1 MAVGD
6 KIKIIYEDIE
16 REIVKN
22 DKILKDVIPAKL
34 QEKIIK
40 QVDDEYQLAFPY
52 TEAKRSNMLARLQ
65 LYNNQRRDADAVGD
79 NLMFTV
85 FNTIHAALWDDHL
98 GANWEGRGGEGDEDV
113 EENLNALT
121 EYDYDVMEKEQL
133 DYEWNWDAEFFG
145 RGLVLMMD
153 FDRSPGKMC
162 PVPEVLDPTTWIRD
176 PRASSVN
183 GNASGKGAMRFG
195 GYEVGA
201 TYYELKNLPS
211 YFNLALLRKD
221 KDIRSLKDAA
231 SDARD
236 AAQGRDRSPTKEE
249 SLNKYGNYEFNLL
262 NWFTTIKGEKYLV
275 TLGNTRSILVRMVKL
290 DYEDKWPII
299 DRALYPMSHDWD
311 GVSIPDL
318 TEDKQRM
325 RAVLLNL
332 GLVSAKGDVMPRYLF
347 DRTRIKNKNQL
358 NFRSNK
364 YIEVDGR
371 VDNAIMPVQ
380 KSNAHQYIA
389 QIMDVLDV
397 AAQRST
403 AATELRQGIQSNKDR
418 TATEQNL
425 AAAGGDIRFN
435 MSTRLYGISDRNF
448 WKQWYRQYKKHF
460 KNEIDEKIIRIQ
472 GPLAPIWRPLSRD
485 NIVALVDPDVKI
497 ESKIISEVK
506 RQKALQSFTG
516 FAAMVMSD
524 PENNRRFIQKKLARL
539 NGLKKEEIDMA
550 FPPTADE
557 SQAEDENQMLNNE
570 QMPEPNIRDDHR
582 VHIEIHA
589 KAEQNAYSI
598 AHIRAHKKM
607 MIIKR
612 NRPDL
617 FPPPGAPAFSMP
629 GSKEITPGN
638 KTAAPA
644 NSAAPKS
651 SPADDPQ

>member
-1 MAVGD
+1 MAVAE
-6 KIKIIYEDIE
+6 KIKIVYEDIE
-16 REIVKN
+16 REIVRN
-22 DKILKDVIPAKL
+22 DKITLEVIDAKT
-34 QEKIIK
+34 QKAIIK
-40 QVDDEYQLAFPY
+40 QVEEEYQLAFPF
-52 TEAKRSNMLARLQ
+52 TEAKRAVWLSRLQ

-85 FNTIHAALWDDHL
+85 HNTITAALWDDHL
-98 GANWEGRGGEGDEDV
+98 GAQWEGRGGEGDEDV
-113 EENLNALT
+113 EENLNALA

-133 DYEWNWDAEFFG
+133 DYEWNWDASFFG
-145 RGLVLMMD
+145 RGLCLMME
-153 FDRSPGKMC
+153 FNRALGYMA

-176 PRASSVN
+176 PRAKSVN
-183 GNASGKGAMRFG
+183 GNSSGKGSMRFG

-201 TYYELKNLPS
+201 SYYELKSLPG
-211 YFNLALLRKD
+211 YFNLHLLKKD
-221 KDIRSLKDAA
+221 KEIRSLRDAA

-236 AAQGRDRSPTKEE
+236 LAQGRDRSPTKEE
-249 SLNKYGNYEFNLL
+249 SLSKYGNYEFNLL
-262 NWFTTIKGEKYLV
+262 NWFTTIKGQKYLL
-275 TLGNTRSILVRMVKL
+275 TLANARSVLVRMVKV
-290 DYEDKWPII
+290 DFEDKWPII
-299 DRALYPMSHDWD
+299 DRTLYPMSHDWD

-332 GLVSAKGDVMPRYLF
+332 GIISAKGDVMPRYLF

-364 YIEVDGR
+364 YIEVDGP

-380 KSNAHQYIA
+380 KSNAHQYVQ
-389 QIMDVLDV
+389 QIMDILDV
-397 AAQRST
+397 AAQRAT

-435 MSTRLYGISDRNF
+435 MSTRLFGISDRNF
-448 WKQWYRQYKKHF
+448 WKQWYRLYKKHF
-460 KNEIDEKIIRIQ
+460 KEDIDEKVIRIS

-485 NIVALVDPDVKI
+485 NIIAMVDPDVKI
-497 ESKIISEVK
+497 ESKVISEMR
-506 RQKALQSFTG
+506 RQKMLQGFTG
-516 FAAMVMSD
+516 FAGLAMSD
-524 PENNRRFIQKKLARL
+524 PETNRRYIQKKLAKL
-539 NGLKKEEIDMA
+539 NGMKKEEIDMA
-550 FPPTADE
+550 FPPTVDE
-557 SQAEDENQMLNNE
+557 MQAEDENEMLNNE
-570 QMPEPNIRDDHR
+570 KLPVPNIRDDHR

-617 FPPPGAPAFSMP
+617 FPPPGAPALAVP
-629 GSKEITPGN
+629 NSKQVQTESNP
-638 KTAAPA
+638 APA
-644 NSAAPKS
+644 ASAAQP
-651 SPADDPQ
+651 SPAEPVQ